1 MELLYTIAN
10 QVGVAIRNTQTIEHL
25 RQKSVELR
33 RASKLVSKAL
43 GASLDSPGAGQ
54 TIVDLAAEIIGAERC
69 LLYSIDRGSMNL
81 LAAHGL
87 RIVSP
92 TVSHGE
98 LETTAAWIARR
109 GKSIVRSKETP
120 ERQIIVP
127 TEFFSL
133 LGRSGTYIGIPL
145 KVGNDVVGVLEAY
158 TREARTITSD
168 ELRHFRAFGGQ
179 ATVALQNAM
188 LVERATKLQTNL
200 KTVAVIA
207 SELSNGRSS
216 TEIITKSLSHLG
228 RALSAHSVVVSGTA
242 MDYVWNCDEVEFA
255 DDMPAPRLTV
265 DIAGDDKQVAG
276 QLAINRKP
284 GGDSFGESDR
294 QLTRTVAD
302 ILATMLLSKL

>member
-1 MELLYTIAN
+1 LLYTIAN

-43 GASLDSPGAGQ
+43 GASLDSPGAAQ
-54 TIVDLAAEIIGAERC
+54 TIVGLAAEIVGAERC
-69 LLYSIDRGSMNL
+69 LLYSNDRGNINL

-87 RIVSP
+87 RIASP
-92 TVSHGE
+92 SISQGE

-127 TEFFSL
+127 SEYISL

-145 KVGNDVVGVLEAY
+145 KIGNDVVGVLEAY
-158 TREARTITSD
+158 MREARTITSD

-188 LVERATKLQTNL
+188 LVERATRLQTDL
-200 KTVAVIA
+200 KSVAKIA
-207 SELSNGRSS
+207 AELNNNHLTNEHVSN
-216 TEIITKSLSHLG
+216 SLSYLG
-228 RALSAHSVVVSGTA
+228 QALSADSVAIKGT
-242 MDYVWNCDEVEFA
+242 DFGCTWKNIDSENVEDA
-255 DDMPAPRLTV
+255 TGPLLMANITTLEN
-265 DIAGDDKQVAG
+265 QVAG
-276 QLAINRKP
+276 QLCLRRKP
-284 GGDSFGESDR
+284 GGEPFGESDR
-294 QLTRTVAD
+294 HVTQTVAD
-302 ILATMLLSKL
+302 MFGNRFRS